1 MKKQHIYKSLY
12 RTLLKSALLNVV
24 DMDNVFADKIEPD
37 DE

>member
-12 RTLLKSALLNVV
+12 RTLLKIALFNVV
-24 DMDNVFADKIEPD
+24 DMKNVFADKIEPD